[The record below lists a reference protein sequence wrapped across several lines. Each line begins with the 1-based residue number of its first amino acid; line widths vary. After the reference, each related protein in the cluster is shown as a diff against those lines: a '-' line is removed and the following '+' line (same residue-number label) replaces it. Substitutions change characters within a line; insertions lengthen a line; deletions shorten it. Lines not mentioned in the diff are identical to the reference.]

1 MEIKKKQN
9 QKSAGF
15 SLIEILVVIGVLAIA
30 VVIGTN
36 LFFTTFRSSTK
47 TKTLT
52 MVKQNG
58 DYALS
63 VMERLIRDSEEVIA
77 NTETPSKTCELGMN
91 KIKVKRID
99 GSEIEFECLDE
110 GIATGYI
117 ASTSAVRRARLISE
131 EVKLDSCSFDCSQ
144 KDLNP
149 FNPQSVVINFTLSQA
164 GEVVRFEEQASVDF
178 QTAVTTRNY

>member
-9 QKSAGF
+9 RKSAGF
-15 SLIEILVVIGVLAIA
+15 SLIEILVVMGLLAIA
-30 VVIGTN
+30 VVIGTS
-36 LFFTTFRSSTK
+36 LFFTTFRSSAK
-47 TKTLT
+47 TKALT
-52 MVKQNG
+52 IVKQNG

-63 VMERLIRDSEEVIA
+63 VMERLIRDSEEVIV
-77 NTETPSKTCELGMN
+77 NGDGDICESGMN
-91 KIKVKRID
+91 KIKIKRMD

-110 GIATGYI
+110 GTATGYI
-117 ASTSAVRRARLISE
+117 ASTSAVRARLISE

-164 GEVVRFEEQASVDF
+164 NEAARVEEQASVDF
-178 QTAVTTRNY
+178 QTSVTTRNY